1 MTRKTYRLDKDDAAF
16 AKLITDDLRSSE
28 DLIDTEIEKMLRWPS
43 GIFATSAN
51 LIHADLRPADLSGW
65 PSKEELAKAELVEW
79 EECDMAIICPALH

>member
-1 MTRKTYRLDKDDAAF
+1 MKSVKGCQVKMISADLKSEESLDPVIA
-16 AKLITDDLRSSE
+16 
-28 DLIDTEIEKMLRWPS
+28 KMLRWPS